1 MQLDLGATAG
11 RGFAPTGTGN
21 SGSTAVAHGDGADER
36 GTMAERLYTAE
47 ATADGPRTGRA
58 RSDDGR
64 LDVQLSRP
72 AAMGGD
78 DGPGTN
84 PEQLFAAGYA
94 ACFHSAMRHALRP
107 LGLRPDALQGCRV
120 TADVHFDKAGPTT
133 FDLAVDLRAHLPALD
148 VETAQA
154 LMAATHEV
162 CPYSRATRGNVPVT
176 LSAVES
182 ADDLDGPA
190 TG

>member
-1 MQLDLGATAG
+1 V
-11 RGFAPTGTGN
+11 
-21 SGSTAVAHGDGADER
+21 S
-36 GTMAERLYTAE
+36 ERLYTAE
-47 ATADGPRTGRA
+47 ATAEGARTGRS
-58 RSDDGR
+58 RSHDGR

-107 LGLRPDALQGCRV
+107 LSLRPDALEGSSV
-120 TADVHFDKAGPTT
+120 TARVHFDKADATT
-133 FDLAVDLRAHLPALD
+133 FDLAVDLEGHFPALD
-148 VETAQA
+148 EDTATA
-154 LMAATHEV
+154 LMDATHEI

-176 LSAVES
+176 LHVV
-182 ADDLDGPA
+182 
-190 TG
+190 